1 MARKL
6 IAVGLAA
13 AGVGALSLALTDRA
27 RTLSIGAAVF
37 FLLLAAIL
45 LSNSRA
51 LALPLRELVGKPV
64 VVTAWG
70 TPLPTSASQLVVA
83 SVSSFGAGLLIRLQ
97 TGECAE
103 LLKVAQ
109 PRSASYNSGTL
120 LVPQAAYVQWA
131 GKRLVRQ
138 AGQDA
143 LVLRAAA

>member
-27 RTLSIGAAVF
+27 RTLSIGAAVLF
-37 FLLLAAIL
+37 LLAAML
-45 LSNSRA
+45 LSNLRA

-70 TPLPTSASQLVVA
+70 TPLPTSAPQLVVA

-97 TGECAE
+97 TGERAE

-109 PRSASYNSGTL
+109 PRSASYDSGTL

-143 LVLRAAA
+143 LVLRAVA